1 METPT
6 LRQLRTFIA
15 AVDLGS
21 VTEAA
26 RSLNLTQP
34 AASQQLR
41 EMERI
46 LGARLLDRAEGR
58 VVPTAAGNAILAPA
72 RRAQAAAAEVVTAAL
87 ACRSGDFGRVRLGT
101 GATACIHLLPPVLEA
116 ARRRMPGLEI
126 LVVIGNTPEML
137 RRVEDGSLDA
147 GLVTMPRSISR
158 ALVQIRLRRDE
169 MVALV
174 PRGTMGEGAL
184 SPAELAGMPLI
195 LYEAGGDTRG
205 VVDAWFRKAGL
216 VPRGTMGEGAL
227 SPAELA
233 GMPLILYEAGGDT
246 RGVVDAWFRKAG
258 LAPKPIMELGSVEA
272 IKVLVGS
279 GLGAS
284 VLPRLALPGEVPGTE
299 LRALRPGTER
309 ELVLVMRKEKV
320 LDRGLRVMT
329 EALQAA

>member
-72 RRAQAAAAEVVTAAL
+72 RRTQAAAAEVVTAAM

-137 RRVEDGSLDA
+137 RRVEEGSLDA
-147 GLVTMPRSISR
+147 GLVTMPRSLSR
-158 ALVQIRLRRDE
+158 ALTRICLRQDDL
-169 MVALV
+169 VGLV
-174 PRGTMGEGAL
+174 PHGTVEAGAL
-184 SPAELAGMPLI
+184 TPAQLAAMPLI

-205 VVDAWFRKAGL
+205 
-216 VPRGTMGEGAL
+216 
-227 SPAELA
+227 
-233 GMPLILYEAGGDT
+233 I
-246 RGVVDAWFRKAG
+246 VDAWFRKAG

-284 VLPRLALPGEVPGTE
+284 VLPRLALPGEVPGAE
-299 LRALRPGTER
+299 LRDLRPATAR

-329 EALQAA
+329 EVLQAAP

>member
-26 RSLNLTQP
+26 RSLHLTQP

-46 LGARLLDRAEGR
+46 LGTRLLDRAEGR
-58 VVPTAAGNAILAPA
+58 VVPTAAGHAILGAA
-72 RRAQAAAAEVVTAAL
+72 RRAQQAAQDVAEAAL

-101 GATACIHLLPPVLEA
+101 GATACIHLLPPALEA
-116 ARRRMPGLEI
+116 ARGRMPGLEVT
-126 LVVIGNTPEML
+126 VVIGNTPEML
-137 RRVEDGSLDA
+137 RGVEEGSLDA
-147 GLVTMPRSISR
+147 GLVTKPRSISR
-158 ALVQIRLRRDE
+158 ALARIRLRQDPL
-169 MVALV
+169 MALV
-174 PRGTMGEGAL
+174 PHGMAPEGAL
-184 SPAELAGMPLI
+184 GPAQLAAMPLI
-195 LYEAGGDTRG
+195 LYETGGDTRG
-205 VVDAWFRKAGL
+205 IVDGWFRQ
-216 VPRGTMGEGAL
+216 
-227 SPAELA
+227 
-233 GMPLILYEAGGDT
+233 
-246 RGVVDAWFRKAG
+246 AG

-284 VLPRLALPGEVPGTE
+284 VLPALALPQDVPGAE
-299 LRALRPGTER
+299 RRLLRPTVAR
-309 ELVLVMRKEKV
+309 ELILVMRKEKV

-329 EALQAA
+329 EVLQALA

>member
-216 VPRGTMGEGAL
+216 
-227 SPAELA
+227 
-233 GMPLILYEAGGDT
+233 
-246 RGVVDAWFRKAG
+246 
-258 LAPKPIMELGSVEA
+258 APKPIMELGSVEA

>member
-216 VPRGTMGEGAL
+216 
-227 SPAELA
+227 
-233 GMPLILYEAGGDT
+233 
-246 RGVVDAWFRKAG
+246 
-258 LAPKPIMELGSVEA
+258 APKPIMELGSVEA

-284 VLPRLALPGEVPGTE
+284 VLPRLALPGEVPGAE